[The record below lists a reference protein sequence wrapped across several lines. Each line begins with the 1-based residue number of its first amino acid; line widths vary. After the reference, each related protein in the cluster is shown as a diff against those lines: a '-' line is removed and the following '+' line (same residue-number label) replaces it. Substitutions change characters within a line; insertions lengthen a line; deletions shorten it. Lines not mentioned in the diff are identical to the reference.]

1 MIDFNLE
8 LEEGY
13 DDDLKGLSIE
23 FVDKFIEDVFG

>member
-13 DDDLKGLSIE
+13 DNDLKDLSIE
-23 FVDKFIEDVFG
+23 FVDKFVEDVFG